1 MNKLSVILLSLF
13 ATSTCFAQV
22 GFKKKKEDIEKF
34 KDTRLVVVLMSDSS
48 YNASLIHAVEKYWTF
63 NSGFV
68 FVPDTAIKEYNKPE
82 FSYLFFSKGKG
93 AKIKAKVGSS
103 EVDFNGLI
111 VTGGGKFKKRAL
123 APELIAGGYCSSVI
137 DTSDWY
143 PEMTR
148 AVQMLNN
155 YFNAAIEAGDDKAM
169 TGIVNNAPNDI
180 SLLDQTLLVPLKT
193 LDLKGKEDATALSG
207 GTEIEEMEVDEIYKA
222 IISRASN
229 LVFFYSKAEKG
240 CNKIITSTSGEL
252 VYYTEDGIE
261 NCGLN
266 AKDFK
271 ALKAKREKANK

>member
-1 MNKLSVILLSLF
+1 MKKLSVILFSLF
-13 ATSTCFAQV
+13 CTSVCFAQV
-22 GFKKKKEDIEKF
+22 GFKKRKEDIEKF
-34 KDTRLVVVLMSDSS
+34 KDSRLVVVLMADSS
-48 YNASLIHAVEKYWTF
+48 YNASVTDAVEKYWTF

-93 AKIKAKVGSS
+93 AKIKAKVGSC
-103 EVDFNGLI
+103 EIDFNGLI
-111 VTGGGKFKKRAL
+111 VTMGGKFKKRAI

-143 PEMTR
+143 LEMAR

-155 YFNAAIEAGDDKAM
+155 YFNAAIEATDDKAM
-169 TGIVNNAPNDI
+169 AGIANNAPNDI

-193 LDLKGKEDATALSG
+193 LDLKGKEDATTLSG
-207 GTEIEEMEVDEIYKA
+207 GTEVEEMEVDEIYKA
-222 IISRASN
+222 ILSRSSN

-240 CNKIITSTSGEL
+240 CNKIITSTSGDL
-252 VYYTEDGIE
+252 VYYAEDGIE
-261 NCGLN
+261 NCGLS

-271 ALKAKREKANK
+271 ALKAKREKANR

>member
-1 MNKLSVILLSLF
+1 MKKLSVILLSLLF
-13 ATSTCFAQV
+13 TSVCFAQV

-48 YNASLIHAVEKYWTF
+48 YNASLINAVEKYWTF

-68 FVPDTAIKEYNKPE
+68 FVPDSAIKEYNKPE

-93 AKIKAKVGSS
+93 ARIKAKVGSS
-103 EVDFNGLI
+103 EIDFNGLI
-111 VTGGGKFKKRAL
+111 VTGGGKFKKRAI

-155 YFNAAIEAGDDKAM
+155 YFNAAIEAADDKSLA
-169 TGIVNNAPNDI
+169 GIANNAPNDI

-193 LDLKGKEDATALSG
+193 LDLKGKEDAPTLSG

-222 IISRASN
+222 ILTRSSN

-240 CNKIITSTSGEL
+240 CNKIITSTSGDL

>member
-1 MNKLSVILLSLF
+1 MKKLSLIVVGLLMAS
-13 ATSTCFAQV
+13 AGFAQV

-34 KDTRLVVVLMSDSS
+34 KDTRLVVVLMSDSA
-48 YNASLIHAVEKYWTF
+48 YNASVTQAVEKYWTF

-82 FSYLFFSKGKG
+82 FSYLFFSRGKG
-93 AKIKAKVGSS
+93 AKIKAKTGSS
-103 EVDFNGLI
+103 EIDFNGLI

-123 APELIAGGYCSSVI
+123 ATDLIAGGYCSSVI

-143 PEMTR
+143 PEIIR
-148 AVQMLNN
+148 AVQLLNN
-155 YFNAAIEAGDDKAM
+155 YFNSAIEAGDDKAM
-169 TGIVNNAPNDI
+169 ANIVNNSPADI
-180 SLLDQTLLVPLKT
+180 GLLDQTLLVPLKT

-222 IISRASN
+222 IISRSGN

-240 CNKIITSTSGEL
+240 CNKLITSTTGEL
-252 VYYTEDGIE
+252 VYYTEDGLD

-271 ALKAKREKANK
+271 ALKSKREKANK